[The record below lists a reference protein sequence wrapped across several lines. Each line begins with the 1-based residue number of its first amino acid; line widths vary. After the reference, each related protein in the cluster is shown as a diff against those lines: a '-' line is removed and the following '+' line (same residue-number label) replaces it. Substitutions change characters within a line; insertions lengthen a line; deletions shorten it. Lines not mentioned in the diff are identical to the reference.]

1 MRESEI
7 ERHLV
12 KRVKE
17 RGGVPY
23 KFVSPQRKGVPDRLC
38 ALPGGVVVFCELK
51 APGQEPRPDQ
61 AREHQRLRDLGCKVL
76 VLDSKQQ
83 IDFWFGS
90 SCNYFTL

>member
-1 MRESEI
+1 MRESEV
-7 ERHLV
+7 EKHLV

-23 KFVSPQRKGVPDRLC
+23 KFVSPARKGVPDRLC
-38 ALPGGVVVFCELK
+38 ALPGGAIIFCELK

-61 AREHQRLRDLGCKVL
+61 SREHQRLRDLGCKVL

-83 IDFWFGS
+83 VDH
-90 SCNYFTL
+90 YFDPNCRYFNL